1 MCYHGYC
8 NCNSGACIIE
18 DLFQTLVFFFFNLKL
33 IQIFPFR
40 VKLYGHGLS
49 SMEFFPLWKIWAKG
63 NMTAKTLFSCNIT
76 TAFLSLIIAEKCE
89 AYDVMLR
96 QILVPGGQPLAIKCS
111 LEKSLKSGDYNLT
124 WNLTSCRK
132 MCTKVTVFE
141 RIDGLCLNEKFA
153 VEEVIF
159 TLSSAKVV
167 CPHLDYFR
175 NENNLHPV
183 RWYKDCQLL
192 EGKRFAF
199 SNSDLIIFN
208 VTVHDQ
214 GNYTCETT
222 YTYNGKQYNIS
233 RDISLTVE
241 VSPPKKPPEISYPRN
256 NSIEVEL
263 GSQVT
268 VDCNTTGADGYEVFW
283 TGNGVYIDVFYRSRI
298 FASPYEEETY
308 YDGRP
313 MYSVKLIISEVN
325 SEDYEQPFVC
335 QASNAFGQ
343 VASYIILKHRVPDIR
358 RWLTGGLVSLLIL
371 TFITLIIYKIFKI
384 DLVLWYRNSVCAFA
398 SKEDGKIYD
407 AYVLYAKS
415 SGGRSFYHLET
426 FVRRIL
432 PDVLE
437 QQCGYNLFILGR
449 DDLPGEA
456 VVSVADETLK
466 QSRRLMIIVG
476 SETSS
481 CCLLEDTSEQQL
493 AVYNALIR
501 DGIQVILIEMDEIQ
515 DYTNMPESIK
525 YIKQKHGAI
534 QWKGDFSEK
543 SCSANTRFWK
553 NVRYQMPSRKKVS
566 YSEVYF
572 LPLTSNN
579 SAEKGS

>member
-1 MCYHGYC
+1 
-8 NCNSGACIIE
+8 
-18 DLFQTLVFFFFNLKL
+18 
-33 IQIFPFR
+33 
-40 VKLYGHGLS
+40 
-49 SMEFFPLWKIWAKG
+49 
-63 NMTAKTLFSCNIT
+63 
-76 TAFLSLIIAEKCE
+76 
-89 AYDVMLR
+89 MLR
-96 QILVPGGQPLAIKCS
+96 QSLVPDGQPLAIKCS

-124 WNLTSCRK
+124 WYKVGNQTAVPRDKLSRIHQQKNLIWFLPAVLEDSGDYECVISCRNLTSCRK

-159 TLSSAKVV
+159 TLSSARVV

-175 NENNLHPV
+175 NEKNIQPV
-183 RWYKDCQLL
+183 RWYKDCRLL

-214 GNYTCETT
+214 GNYTCETI
-222 YTYNGKQYNIS
+222 YTYHGKQYNIS

-283 TGNGVYIDVFYRSRI
+283 TGNGVYIDVLYMSRI
-298 FASPYEEETY
+298 FATSYEEETS

-313 MYSVKLIISEVN
+313 MHSVKLIISEVN

-358 RWLTGGLVSLLIL
+358 RSLTGGLVSLLIL

-407 AYVLYAKS
+407 AYVLYTKS
-415 SGGRSFYHLET
+415 SGGRSFYRLET
-426 FVRRIL
+426 FVHRIL

-449 DDLPGEA
+449 DDLLGEA
-456 VVSVADETLK
+456 VVSVADETLR
-466 QSRRLMIIVG
+466 QSRRLMIILG

-493 AVYNALIR
+493 AMYNALIR

-515 DYTNMPESIK
+515 DYTNMPESVK

-543 SCSANTRFWK
+543 SRSANTRFWK
-553 NVRYQMPSRKKVS
+553 NVRYQMPPRKKIS
-566 YSEVYF
+566 YSEVYL
-572 LPLTSNN
+572 LPLTLNN
-579 SAEKGS
+579 STEKGS

>member
-1 MCYHGYC
+1 
-8 NCNSGACIIE
+8 
-18 DLFQTLVFFFFNLKL
+18 LFLL
-33 IQIFPFR
+33 
-40 VKLYGHGLS
+40 
-49 SMEFFPLWKIWAKG
+49 
-63 NMTAKTLFSCNIT
+63 
-76 TAFLSLIIAEKCE
+76 EKCE

-96 QILVPGGQPLAIKCS
+96 QSLVPDGQPLAIKCS
-111 LEKSLKSGDYNLT
+111 LEKNLKSGDYNLT
-124 WNLTSCRK
+124 WYKVGNQTAVPRDKLSRIHHQKNLIWFLPAMLEDSGDYECVVRNLTSFRK

-159 TLSSAKVV
+159 TSSSAKVV

-175 NENNLHPV
+175 NEKNIQPV

-192 EGKRFAF
+192 EGKRFAL

-222 YTYNGKQYNIS
+222 YTHNGKQYNIS
-233 RDISLTVE
+233 RDISLIVE
-241 VSPPKKPPEISYPRN
+241 VTPPKKPPEISYPRN

-268 VDCNTTGADGYEVFW
+268 VDCNTTGAEVYEVYW
-283 TGNGVYIDVFYRSRI
+283 TGNGVYIDVFYMSRI
-298 FASPYEEETY
+298 FASPYERGTS

-313 MYSVKLIISEVN
+313 MHSVKLIISEVS

-335 QASNAFGQ
+335 HASNAFGQ
-343 VASYIILKHRVPDIR
+343 VASYIILKHRVPDIQ

-371 TFITLIIYKIFKI
+371 TFITLMIYKIFKI
-384 DLVLWYRNSVCAFA
+384 DLVLWYRNSVCALT
-398 SKEDGKIYD
+398 SKEEMFVFVLDGKIYD
-407 AYVLYAKS
+407 AYVLYTKS
-415 SGGRSFYHLET
+415 SEGRSVCCLET

-437 QQCGYNLFILGR
+437 KQCGYNLFILGR

-466 QSRRLMIIVG
+466 QSRRLMIILG

-515 DYTNMPESIK
+515 DYTSMPESIR

-534 QWKGDFSEK
+534 QWKGGFSEK
-543 SCSANTRFWK
+543 SCSANARFWK

-572 LPLTSNN
+572 LPLTSNS
-579 SAEKGS
+579 SAAKGS